1 MSKLVIL
8 GISGS
13 PRPGNSEFLLDRALN
28 SAFEV
33 DPASI
38 ECLKYSFRGKKFAPC
53 LSCFRCGERGG
64 ECVIKDDFQEAR
76 DLWLR
81 ADAVIYSVP
90 VYHMGLPG
98 QLKCF
103 IDRLGNSLFGRYRH
117 LFPPGVD
124 SLPRHLKVIAGI
136 AQGVHLCSGQEHAL
150 TDIVNHALLMQCL
163 PVAGDMWEAYIGA
176 AGWTAND
183 IDRSALARQFR
194 EDRENARILVKAAND
209 IGRRVAETALV
220 LRAGV
225 LASRDL
231 LSANSTYLPLLQR
244 VEGSGAT
251 AASGATGRP
260 GR

>member
-1 MSKLVIL
+1 MTRLTVL
-8 GISGS
+8 GICGS
-13 PRPGNSEFLLDRALN
+13 PRPGNSEFLLDKALD
-28 SAFEV
+28 AAHEV
-33 DPASI
+33 DPVAV
-38 ECLKYSFRGKKFAPC
+38 ECLRYTVRGKKMAPC
-53 LSCFRCGERGG
+53 LSCFRCGELGG
-64 ECVIKDDFQEAR
+64 ECVIKDSFQEAR

-81 ADAVIYSVP
+81 ADVVIYSVP

-150 TDIVNHALLMQCL
+150 TDIVNHALLMQCV
-163 PVAGDMWEAYIGA
+163 PVTGDMWESYIGA

-183 IDRSALARQFR
+183 IERAALSKQFEEGRQ
-194 EDRENARILVKAAND
+194 NAELLVKAARD
-209 IGRRVAETALV
+209 VGRRATETALV

-225 LASRDL
+225 LARESL
-231 LSANSTYLPLLQR
+231 LKTDPTYLPLLER
-244 VEGSGAT
+244 VRVAEVS
-251 AASGATGRP
+251 R
-260 GR
+260 